1 MSKSKLALLASL
13 AVVGVVGGGAA
24 SAQAATTA
32 ACQFTGQTTSLTPPV
47 QFVGG
52 SGSFGFSGPATC
64 SVNGGAPQS
73 GSITASGSYS
83 NIACGTGSATGNATI
98 TSGSTTVTI
107 GFTINFAAGQGVARG
122 TGSTTGAGY
131 VGIRPALDN
140 QASPPGNC
148 VTKFDVAGAFAGQTP

>member
-1 MSKSKLALLASL
+1 LSKIKLALLTSL
-13 AVVGVVGGGAA
+13 AVIGVVGGSAA

-32 ACQFTGQTTSLTPPV
+32 ACQFSGQTTSLSPAV

-52 SGSFGFSGPATC
+52 GGNFTFSGPATC

-73 GSITASGSYS
+73 GSITASGSYA
-83 NIACGTGSATGNATI
+83 NTVCGTGSATGSATI
-98 TSGSTTVTI
+98 TAGSATVTI

-122 TGSTTGAGY
+122 TGATTGAGY

-140 QASPPGNC
+140 QAAPPGDC
-148 VTKFDVAGAFAGQTP
+148 VTKFDVVGAFGGQTA

>member
-1 MSKSKLALLASL
+1 MSKFKLALLASL
-13 AVVGVVGGGAA
+13 AVIGVVGGGAA

-32 ACQFTGQTTSLTPPV
+32 ACQFSGQTTSLSPAV

-52 SGSFGFSGPATC
+52 GGSFTFNGPATC

-73 GSITASGSYS
+73 GSISASGTYS
-83 NIACGTGSATGNATI
+83 NTVCGTGSANGTATI
-98 TSGSTTVTI
+98 TAGSASVTI

-148 VTKFDVAGAFAGQTP
+148 VTKFDVVGAFAGQA